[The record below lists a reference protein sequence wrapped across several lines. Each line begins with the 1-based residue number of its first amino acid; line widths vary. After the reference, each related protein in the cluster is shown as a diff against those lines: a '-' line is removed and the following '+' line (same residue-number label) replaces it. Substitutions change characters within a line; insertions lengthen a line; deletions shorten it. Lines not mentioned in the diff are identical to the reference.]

1 MRSEKNNP
9 EGKQSKLETER
20 ERERVREITGADERK
35 EDVNTETFPQ
45 PLVSLTKIP

>member
-9 EGKQSKLETER
+9 EGKQSKLVTER
-20 ERERVREITGADERK
+20 ESERDHWRAGECK